1 MSKKAC
7 SPDNAACE
15 GFFGRPKN
23 TDNGAT
29 FEEFGRAL
37 DDFIA
42 YCNNSR
48 KKKSLGWMS
57 PNEYRISLGYAA

>member
-1 MSKKAC
+1 MR
-7 SPDNAACE
+7 

-37 DDFIA
+37 NDFIA

-57 PNEYRISLGYAA
+57 PTVSDIIGLCSLGRPEIVRPPNP